1 MLLCLPE
8 CATLCR
14 PHLIKTLCCC
24 AALPSLSALPPLSG
38 LPFIS
43 SLTAEPAL
51 GCLTGHSD
59 YVTSLAASATGSTLA
74 SGSLRGEVLLWDLT
88 ALRRIM
94 TTGAAVGA
102 AAAPLLLACALPDAR
117 RRLRTACCGFPL
129 KASSG
134 GLRPQSNCCQSTPAC
149 LPACLS
155 ASHAS
160 PSRPSIHPS
169 ARMLPACPPAHLQD
183 QSYGAS
189 PAEVPRD
196 SVYALGMNADGT
208 LLASGSTEV
217 RPLRLPCQLYPL
229 RLLLCMLCLL
239 ALVGAQ
245 LPACCLH
252 RRAANRVAG
261 RAFWLLLLQASVSLV
276 DVRTGQSVMQLK
288 GHTDNIR
295 CAHLWRICGA
305 CVLLTL
311 VAAAAWRC
319 AAAQE
324 ACTYVH
330 MPACPPACL

>member
-117 RRLRTACCGFPL
+117 RRRRLRTACCGFPL

-217 RPLRLPCQLYPL
+217 RPLRLPCHASCIPFAFCFACCACW
-229 RLLLCMLCLL
+229 RLWVHSCLL
-239 ALVGAQ
+239 AASTGVLQIVSRGVHFGCCCCRRLCPWWMCAPGSLSCSSRGTQTTSGA
-245 LPACCLH
+245 
-252 RRAANRVAG
+252 
-261 RAFWLLLLQASVSLV
+261 
-276 DVRTGQSVMQLK
+276 
-288 GHTDNIR
+288 
-295 CAHLWRICGA
+295 RICGA
-305 CVLLTL
+305 F
-311 VAAAAWRC
+311 VAHVC
-319 AAAQE
+319 
-324 ACTYVH
+324 Y
-330 MPACPPACL
+330 